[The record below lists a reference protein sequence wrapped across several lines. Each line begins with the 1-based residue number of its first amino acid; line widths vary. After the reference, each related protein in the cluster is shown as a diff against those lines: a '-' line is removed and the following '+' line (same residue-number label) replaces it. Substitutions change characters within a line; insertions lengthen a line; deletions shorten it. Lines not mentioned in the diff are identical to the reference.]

1 MPWTRTIFGRSRC
14 LVARRTFQNTNHLMS
29 FKLVNDVRCVFG
41 ALAVCF
47 DRNAYYSVPTLFQLE
62 VDVVKPS
69 AVQPTGEGSLLWLIA
84 GFSYL
89 KSLSLRNVYGWT
101 NHSNSQAKNW
111 RLGIQIIATCSPK
124 RRRNMVDTSIPVHLD
139 PGHEPRVLVEPSGP
153 ARTTD
158 NCDHVG
164 LVRTPVGD
172 SLFVNMHGRNLV
184 VLFQLF
190 VANTPYSAWPILR
203 ETTCKDVT
211 LTWYRQS
218 GITVYSFHTLFHTLS
233 GFSPRSSPGLS
244 PIFFPQWYLRTLY
257 SIIPSYFET
266 DYDGAKILIIA
277 IYLLAFVAQV
287 IKDLVYSGILENKT
301 YSKMT
306 TTDNKKK
313 LLTRK
318 PSFCFAV
325 SFAVT
330 RFGWRRVALWAS
342 FFIDIFCSICPFSY
356 FSVGLLLRKGW
367 FGIASIDEA
376 SMKLRWKWLR
386 KATKP
391 WFEAEFSSIHR
402 LTSAATTTSS
412 GNALASILRSQVACV
427 WGRRLR
433 ARRTQR

>member
-1 MPWTRTIFGRSRC
+1 MNGQNIESSHGLKYLKYSMDGINRTLTSESYRSKKYTKQKPFQ
-14 LVARRTFQNTNHLMS
+14 RRTHEVFRRFPLVFSPCLHVYRQYLVWSVANEQSARNLIDGLLALNPRKRMTAKDALDSDYFWEEPMPCSPQDLPKYEPSHEFQTR
-29 FKLVNDVRCVFG
+29 KRRQVRLWCPCRLFWQ
-41 ALAVCF
+41 
-47 DRNAYYSVPTLFQLE
+47 NAYYSVPTLFQLE

-190 VANTPYSAWPILR
+190 VANTPYSARPILR

-244 PIFFPQWYLRTLY
+244 PIFFPQWFKRSYLRTLY
-257 SIIPSYFET
+257 INTKVPSYFET

-313 LLTRK
+313 
-318 PSFCFAV
+318 
-325 SFAVT
+325 
-330 RFGWRRVALWAS
+330 AS
-342 FFIDIFCSICPFSY
+342 NS
-356 FSVGLLLRKGW
+356 
-367 FGIASIDEA
+367 
-376 SMKLRWKWLR
+376 
-386 KATKP
+386 
-391 WFEAEFSSIHR
+391 
-402 LTSAATTTSS
+402 
-412 GNALASILRSQVACV
+412 
-427 WGRRLR
+427 
-433 ARRTQR
+433 

>member
-244 PIFFPQWYLRTLY
+244 PIFFPQWFKRYELRRYEGT
-257 SIIPSYFET
+257 
-266 DYDGAKILIIA
+266 
-277 IYLLAFVAQV
+277 FVPC
-287 IKDLVYSGILENKT
+287 I
-301 YSKMT
+301 
-306 TTDNKKK
+306 
-313 LLTRK
+313 
-318 PSFCFAV
+318 
-325 SFAVT
+325 
-330 RFGWRRVALWAS
+330 
-342 FFIDIFCSICPFSY
+342 
-356 FSVGLLLRKGW
+356 
-367 FGIASIDEA
+367 
-376 SMKLRWKWLR
+376 
-386 KATKP
+386 
-391 WFEAEFSSIHR
+391 
-402 LTSAATTTSS
+402 
-412 GNALASILRSQVACV
+412 
-427 WGRRLR
+427 
-433 ARRTQR
+433 